1 MPATNSFLQHCP
13 NENRHDWPAC
23 ARYCS
28 GFTLVELL
36 VVLVIATL
44 LLTTVPPLLS
54 TGVSSAE
61 VKGAA
66 RQLAAS
72 LRYTRS
78 QAILTRQE
86 TELVLDLERHTYRI
100 PDKARVFQLADDL
113 SITLVTARSEV
124 IAEEQGKI
132 RFFPDGS
139 STGGRIT
146 LSSGTH
152 KYIVDVDW
160 LSGRV
165 ALIG

>member
-1 MPATNSFLQHCP
+1 MPIADSLLHRSLNKGGQRRTAWRCC
-13 NENRHDWPAC
+13 R
-23 ARYCS
+23 
-28 GFTLVELL
+28 GFTLVEVL
-36 VVLVIATL
+36 VVLILASL
-44 LLTTVPPLLS
+44 ILATVPPLLS

-61 VKGAA
+61 VSGAA

-72 LRYTRS
+72 LRYARS

-86 TELVLDLERHTYRI
+86 TELVLDLEQRLYRI
-100 PDKARVFQLADDL
+100 PGKAREFQLSDDL

-124 IAEEQGKI
+124 LDEEQGMI

-146 LSSGTH
+146 VSNGKH

-165 ALIG
+165 AFID

>member
-1 MPATNSFLQHCP
+1 MPVADSFAHHHP
-13 NENRHDWPAC
+13 NKKGRQKRASC
-23 ARYCS
+23 CCT

-36 VVLVIATL
+36 VVLILASL
-44 LLTTVPPLLS
+44 ILTTVPPLLS

-61 VKGAA
+61 ARGAA

-78 QAILTRQE
+78 QAILARHE
-86 TELVLDLERHTYRI
+86 TELVLDVERRIYRI
-100 PDKARVFQLADDL
+100 PDKAREFQLADDL
-113 SITLVTARSEV
+113 SITLDTARSEV
-124 IAEEQGKI
+124 IAEEQGMI

-146 LSSGTH
+146 VAKGKQT
-152 KYIVDVDW
+152 YIVDVDW

-165 ALIG
+165 VLID